1 MESISSV
8 FHLTVD
14 LRTLRNKTILFII
27 KDVVIDPFIELK
39 FVSMAKRQK
48 KDAPDPGDGSG

>member
-1 MESISSV
+1 M

-14 LRTLRNKTILFII
+14 LCTLRNKTILFII
-27 KDVVIDPFIELK
+27 KDVVIDPFSELK